1 MAVRWQITFRTLSER
16 TGRIDIHDSSYAGDP
31 IQLEPAQ
38 SPLYIDSSQ
47 EGLFAPVVSET
58 GYIRFIDDGIASA
71 MIDDIYPSDAMD
83 RKVMY
88 YIDNN
93 LAWQGYISP
102 ENYSQAWE
110 PTPREVNLPLV
121 GALGALE
128 SVTIPD
134 TGEGMMT
141 IAALL
146 QEILAATGVDWS
158 HVYYPI
164 QMLGVGSEDIVAPE
178 MRMSVSRYNFIDTTE
193 SVNRDDPDWTPTE
206 GQSYLDILTEICRY
220 FGWSAVMQ
228 ANDLVLT
235 TPIPEK
241 HRYWSIIP
249 TELAALALDYQATV
263 TRRVITRHN
272 ILESRLQWDGSD
284 HKESVTNG
292 YRKVV
297 VQSSANRSADIYP
310 KAEFGGRQLK
320 EYTRTAGLF
329 SSDSTHPF
337 PPTYERTSRLVFLD
351 PDVDTYLYSYVL
363 DGSGM
368 LQPVRWHAPGNTT
381 ELPLVSGAMV
391 RCDMDGQDGKKNW
404 SFTDYIRLSVSTSF
418 AARNYTNEMVPLCT
432 IKSRKI
438 GLFPSSGAIAISGS
452 CLMSYVYKQDRG
464 SSAAP
469 VYYPELTGAYP
480 STPFANGVLRA
491 QLRIGEWYW
500 DGNLWTKSVRTFEIH
515 LDSQGNIPDQKTLDM
530 PYNGAAGLIIPMKV
544 WLAGQEKD
552 INFTG
557 RMELTLYPFVT
568 TSNDTFGPSV
578 YISNLQVGYYNDAD
592 ASAGSSVRVAA
603 VTGSRFRDDL
613 NVNLKLTSNDARYIG
628 LATLWWGDS
637 PVSSDLAVRYATGS
651 TEPSNSAAW
660 QSGVMI
666 PEKNLLD
673 SLVHA
678 YAGTS
683 HKLELEVEYDSS
695 LKRYDKVTLQG
706 KVYVITAIRTD
717 FQREH
722 STLTIERYE

>member
-31 IQLEPAQ
+31 IQLEPAR
-38 SPLYIDSSQ
+38 SPFYIDSSQ

-83 RKVMY
+83 RKVIY

-93 LAWQGYISP
+93 PAWQGYISP

-121 GALGALE
+121 GSLGALE

-158 HVYYPI
+158 NVYYPI

-228 ANDLVLT
+228 ANALVLT

-241 HRYWSIIP
+241 HRYWNIIP
-249 TELAALALDYQATV
+249 TELAALAQDYQATV

-284 HKESVTNG
+284 HKDSVTNG

-329 SSDSTHPF
+329 SGGSAYLF
-337 PPTYERTSRLVFLD
+337 PPTLERTSRLVFLD
-351 PDVDTYLYSYVL
+351 PDVDTTLYSYVL
-363 DGSGM
+363 DSYGT
-368 LQPVRWHAPGNTT
+368 LQPVPWHAPGNTT

-391 RCDMDGQDGKKNW
+391 RCDMDGQDVKKNW
-404 SFTDYIRLSVSTSF
+404 SFTDYIRLSVSTTF
-418 AARNYTNEMVPLCT
+418 AARNYTNEVVPLCS
-432 IKSRKI
+432 IVGRKF
-438 GLFPSSGAIAISGS
+438 GLFPAGGALCISGNA
-452 CLMSYVYKQDRG
+452 LMSYVYKQDRG

-469 VYYPELTGAYP
+469 AYFPELTGAYP
-480 STPFANGVLRA
+480 MHPFASGVIRA
-491 QLRIGEWYW
+491 SVRIGDWYW
-500 DGNLWTKSVRTFEIH
+500 TGSTWRKRFATFGIR
-515 LDSQGNIPDQKTLDM
+515 LDDQGYIPDQKTLDM
-530 PYNGAAGLIIPMKV
+530 PYNGASGLILPIDAN
-544 WLAGQEKD
+544 L
-552 INFTG
+552 TG
-557 RMELTLYPFVT
+557 RLELCFYPFVT

-592 ASAGSSVRVAA
+592 ASAGSAVRVAA

-613 NVNLKLTSNDARYIG
+613 NVNLKLTSNDARFIG

-660 QSGVMI
+660 QSDVMI